1 MMKHVGFCL
10 VAAFFAAGSLV
21 ADSDRAWSQT
31 VPESFAD
38 LAEELTP
45 AVVSIT
51 TEEFVT
57 SFGGDQIPEFP
68 EGSPFEDFFKDFFER
83 YGNGDGDAPQE
94 SRPTSLGSGFIID
107 PSGYVVTNNHV
118 IEEADTITVRLNDDR
133 ELEAEV
139 IGVDPKTDLALLKVD
154 TDEDLPHVSFGDSD
168 EVRVGEWVL
177 AIGNP
182 FGFGS
187 SVTAGIISARQR
199 DISAGPYDEFLQ
211 TDAPINRGNSGGPLF
226 DMNGNVIGVNTAIFS
241 PSGGSVGIGFAVPSN
256 LVTRVVAQLQEFG
269 RTRRGWLGVR
279 IQSITPEIAEG
290 LGLKSSDGALV
301 ASVTPDGPAAD
312 AGLENGDVII
322 TFDGKAIDQMRELPR
337 VVAETEVGKAVEV
350 VVVRRGEEM
359 TFDVELG
366 ELEVFED
373 QLAATMNGGQPEQQ
387 PEKSKAPTDVLGMVL
402 EPVSPQ
408 LRQEFDLPNDVDGVV
423 VTNVAPGSPAARA
436 GILQGDL
443 IPEVGQEQVDTVDD
457 VVAQIDGARDRD
469 LKSVVVRV
477 LRSDDDAHYLA
488 VDIEG

>member
-1 MMKHVGFCL
+1 MKHVGLCL

-57 SFGGDQIPEFP
+57 SFGGDQMPEFP

-83 YGNGDGDAPQE
+83 YGNGNGDGPQE

-139 IGVDPKTDLALLKVD
+139 VGVDPKTDLALLKVD

-226 DMNGNVIGVNTAIFS
+226 DMDGNVIGVNTAIFS

-256 LVTRVVAQLQEFG
+256 LVMRVVAQLEEFG

-301 ASVTPDGPAAD
+301 ASATPDGPAAD

-322 TFDGKAIDQMRELPR
+322 TFDGQAIDEMRELPR

-373 QLAATMNGGQPEQQ
+373 QLAASMNGGQPEQQ

-443 IPEVGQEQVDTVDD
+443 IPEVGQEQVGTVDD
-457 VVAQIDGARDRD
+457 VVAQIDGARDRA